1 MHLDFTDY
9 TTTQPLSLS
18 YLDIFESLD
27 LIFSNIRNI
36 IARKAEISLNV
47 SATNNDRLLKI
58 DI

>member
-27 LIFSNIRNI
+27 FIISNIRNI